1 MRAPVT
7 VTAALRKFVGDYRR
21 VHWPTHRQ
29 DDVLDWL
36 CACRTSALGGRM
48 VKCACG
54 WSSPM
59 YNSCT
64 DRHCPQCRGGV
75 RAEWLAARCE
85 QLLPVPH
92 FQVVFTL
99 PGALRT
105 IARDNQQLVYGLLF
119 TASAETI
126 QQLTAQRFDAQPG
139 VLAMLHTWTNEL
151 IFHPHVHCLVTAGGL
166 RLDHEAWVQTRPDYL
181 FPQRVM
187 AAMFRGKVTEGLRA
201 AFDAGEVVVRGDPAH
216 ARVGFDAAVREA
228 HRHRWVVHVE
238 APGGRPAEN
247 AAKYLARYVGGIAIS
262 DARMVAISDTDVSWK
277 TRKGV
282 VTVKGH
288 EFVRRFAQHIL
299 PKRFRRVRYYGLY
312 APGNVHTR
320 WATARKLLGAPQP
333 AERPERPVRTCPECG
348 GPVSERSIPGLSWSR
363 PQRPPRARGPP

>member
-7 VTAALRKFVGDYRR
+7 VISALRRFIDDYRR
-21 VHWPTHRQ
+21 VHSPTHRQ

-36 CACRTSALGGRM
+36 CACQTSALGGRM
-48 VKCACG
+48 VECACG

-75 RAEWLAARCE
+75 RAEWLAARCD
-85 QLLPVPH
+85 QLLPAPH

-105 IARDNQQLVYGLLF
+105 LARDNDRLVYGLMF
-119 TASAETI
+119 TAAAGTI
-126 QQLTAQRFDAQPG
+126 KQLTAQRFEAQPG
-139 VLAMLHTWTNEL
+139 VLAMLHTWSNDL
-151 IFHPHVHCLVTAGGL
+151 IFHPHVHCLVTGGGL
-166 RLDHEAWVQTRPDYL
+166 RLDQEAWVQSKPDYL
-181 FPQRVM
+181 FPTRVM
-187 AAMFRGKVTEGLRA
+187 SAMFRGKVIEGLRT
-201 AFDAGEVVVRGDPAH
+201 AFDAGEMVVRGDPAH
-216 ARVGFDAAVREA
+216 ARVAFDAAVRKA

-238 APGGRPAEN
+238 APGGRPVEN

-262 DARMVAISDTDVSWK
+262 DARMVSITNTHVSWK
-277 TRKGV
+277 TRKSA
-282 VTVKGH
+282 VTAAGH

-312 APGNVHTR
+312 APGNVLTR
-320 WATARKLLGAPQP
+320 WIRARQLLHAPQP
-333 AERPERPVRTCPECG
+333 PERLERPARTCPECG
-348 GPVSERSIPGLSWSR
+348 RVVRERSISGLGWIR
-363 PQRPPRARGPP
+363 PRRPPRARGPP

>member
-7 VTAALRKFVGDYRR
+7 VTSALRGFIDDYRR

-36 CACRTSALGGRM
+36 CACQTSALGGRM

-99 PGALRT
+99 PSALRT
-105 IARDNQQLVYGLLF
+105 LARDHQKLVYGLLF
-119 TASAETI
+119 TAAAETI
-126 QQLTAQRFDAQPG
+126 KQLAAQRFDAQPG
-139 VLAMLHTWTNEL
+139 VLAMLHTWGNDL
-151 IFHPHVHCLVTAGGL
+151 VFHPHVHFLVTAGGL
-166 RLDHEAWVQTRPDYL
+166 RLDQQAWVQTKPDYL
-181 FPQRVM
+181 FPTRVM
-187 AAMFRGKVTEGLRA
+187 AAMFRGKVVEGLRA

-216 ARVGFDAAVREA
+216 ATVAFDAAVRSA

-238 APGGRPAEN
+238 APGGRPPEN

-262 DARMVAISDTDVSWK
+262 DARMKTITDTHVSFE
-277 TRKGV
+277 TRKGT
-282 VTVKGH
+282 VTVEGH

-312 APGNVHTR
+312 APGNVHTC
-320 WATARKLLGAPQP
+320 WATARRLLGAPQP
-333 AERPERPVRTCPECG
+333 LERPERPVRTCPECG
-348 GPVSERSIPGLSWSR
+348 RPVSERSIPGLSWSR
-363 PQRPPRARGPP
+363 PRRPPRARGPP